1 MYITPYDNNF
11 NLCLHWLNNT
21 KNYKLNEEILNLQI
35 SVHGNGDKTFQ
46 VVKTLIRTI
55 MKEQIEDV
63 LEDSRNCFATKL
75 YSVYFTSTTN
85 IPDIYYEQNRN
96 IILVTLHFPNIIEI
110 HRPILCVSL
119 KDYSLDLNNRFKK
132 NPLNDE
138 FLHKLTHE
146 VDNFSHKP
154 TINQNEEYTNYI
166 KKLPLL
172 ELMKNKNY
180 EKISSFAYNIILK
193 EPYPF
198 MFREILI
205 DTEYISTK
213 YHFQYLIL
221 DDIKMFVNEKV
232 LVARLSIILYR
243 LAFLEFTSDINCI
256 EKFFRQKLGL
266 GNSENLYLDNL
277 NFISRDLTTNAPY
290 EAYDL
295 RYLEQKQIEMAKE
308 IIKNQRI
315 RYGNEPDFKF
325 DKESIHEVTHLSYET
340 INQLIQKGLI
350 WQKKYLN
357 KIG

>member
-1 MYITPYDNNF
+1 MYITSYDNNL

-21 KNYKLNEEILNLQI
+21 KNYKLNEEILNLQV
-35 SVHGNGDKTFQ
+35 SVHGNEDKTFQ
-46 VVKTLIRTI
+46 IVKTLVRTI

-63 LEDSRNCFATKL
+63 LENSRNCFATKL

-85 IPDIYYEQNRN
+85 TPDIYYEQNRN
-96 IILVTLHFPNIIEI
+96 IILVTLNFPNIIEI

-119 KDYSLDLNNRFKK
+119 KDYSLDLNSRFRN

-138 FLHKLTHE
+138 LLHKLTHE
-146 VDNFSHKP
+146 VDSFSNKP
-154 TINQNEEYTNYI
+154 TINQHEEYTNYI

-180 EKISSFAYNIILK
+180 EKIGSFAYNIILK

-205 DTEYISTK
+205 DTEYLSTK
-213 YHFQYLIL
+213 YHFQNLIL

-232 LVARLSIILYR
+232 LVVRLSIIIYR
-243 LAFLEFTSDINCI
+243 LAFLEFAKDVNHI
-256 EKFFRQKLGL
+256 EKFFSQKLGF

-308 IIKNQRI
+308 IIKNQEM

-350 WQKKYLN
+350 
-357 KIG
+357 

>member
-1 MYITPYDNNF
+1 MFITPYDKSFELGEHWFVNAKNNI
-11 NLCLHWLNNT
+11 
-21 KNYKLNEEILNLQI
+21 LNEEILNLQV
-35 SVHGNGDKTFQ
+35 SVHGNIDKTFQ
-46 VVKTLIRTI
+46 IVKTLVRTI
-55 MKEQIEDV
+55 MKEQLEEV
-63 LEDSRNCFATKL
+63 LEDAKNCFATKL

-96 IILVTLHFPNIIEI
+96 IILITLHIPNFIEI

-119 KDYSLDLNNRFKK
+119 KDYSLDLNSRFRK

-138 FLHKLTHE
+138 LLHKLTHQ
-146 VDNFSHKP
+146 VDSFSNKP
-154 TINQNEEYTNYI
+154 TINQYEEHTNYI
-166 KKLPLL
+166 KRLPLL

-180 EKISSFAYNIILK
+180 EKIGSFAYNIILK

-205 DTEYISTK
+205 DTEYLSTK
-213 YHFQYLIL
+213 YHFQDLIL

-243 LAFLEFTSDINCI
+243 LAFMEFTSDINDI
-256 EKFFRQKLGL
+256 EKFFSQKLGL

-315 RYGNEPDFKF
+315 RYSNEPDFKF

-350 WQKKYLN
+350 
-357 KIG
+357 